1 MASLDLNN
9 IRKNIEERL
18 IEEFKD
24 VPPISIVF
32 ANQPFDPSLKKNFI
46 QCLVEFTD
54 TEYLTQLN
62 TNNFNNLSGLI
73 TINIFS
79 KIGVGLGNNLNMAQ
93 RIRNLYNRVKLND
106 IFFEP
111 SSGPTV
117 INNAA
122 PEGYVQ
128 TVMSIS
134 FEVLESL

>member
-1 MASLDLNN
+1 MTALNLN
-9 IRKNIEERL
+9 SIRKDIEERAIIEFNGAPVIKL
-18 IEEFKD
+18 IFN
-24 VPPISIVF
+24 
-32 ANQPFDPSLKKNFI
+32 NQPFNPSNEINFI
-46 QCLVEFTD
+46 QFLVEFTN
-54 TEYLTQLN
+54 TEYLTQIN

-79 KIGVGLGNNLNMAQ
+79 KIGVGLGTNLTMAQ

-117 INNAA
+117 IQNAA
-122 PEGYVQ
+122 PEGYFQ
-128 TVMSIS
+128 SVMSIS